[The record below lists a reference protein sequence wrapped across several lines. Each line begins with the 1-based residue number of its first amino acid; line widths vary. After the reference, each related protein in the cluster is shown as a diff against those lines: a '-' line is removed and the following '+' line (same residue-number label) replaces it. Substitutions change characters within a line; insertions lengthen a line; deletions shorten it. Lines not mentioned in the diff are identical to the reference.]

1 VEARNFDIRKNLL
14 KFDDVTNDQRK
25 AIFSQRREVMEA
37 TDLSDT
43 VEEMRHSLVDD
54 MVAAAMPERAYADQW
69 DIDGLDSQ
77 IREVFALEL
86 PVHDW
91 AAEEGADDETMR
103 ERLVKAVD
111 EQAAKRVAKNGVDRT
126 RQAEKAV
133 LLEEIDSAWREH
145 LTQLDHLRSVV
156 GLRGYAQRDPL
167 NEYKSEA
174 FELFDHLMNSLRRDV
189 TLRLSHNQLPPDPS
203 DLSAGIPPELLAAM
217 QASQAPAEP
226 EGELVGAS
234 AEAPADARAPEDA
247 RGGEPLR
254 QPVAEVDPADQ
265 STWGKVRRNDA
276 CPCGSGKK
284 FKQCHGKV

>member
-1 VEARNFDIRKNLL
+1 
-14 KFDDVTNDQRK
+14 
-25 AIFSQRREVMEA
+25 MEA

-54 MVAAAMPERAYADQW
+54 MVSAAMPERAYADQW
-69 DIDGLDSQ
+69 DIDGLDAQ
-77 IREVFALEL
+77 VREVFALEL
-86 PVHDW
+86 PVAEW

-103 ERLVKAVD
+103 ERLIKAVN
-111 EQAAKRVAKNGVDRT
+111 EQAAKRVAKNGKDRT

-133 LLEEIDSAWREH
+133 LLEEIDAAWREH

-217 QASQAPAEP
+217 QASQTPAEP

-234 AEAPADARAPEDA
+234 AEAPADTRAPEDA

-254 QPVAEVDPADQ
+254 EPVAEVDPADQ